1 MQPENKTILLFASK
15 SLLRT
20 YKLVGFTKTI
30 VLFSVVAFFSVTL
43 IIIPINMLMGG
54 SILTGMVINVIVC
67 TTFMP
72 YHLYQVLSLLV
83 ELDTLR
89 MEIYDTSIRDELTKA
104 YNRRYFFEAT
114 RILENTDSH
123 IPPHTSILLIDL
135 DDFKVLNDTYG
146 HATGDRALKTLTE
159 QCNLMFRNSD
169 VFARY
174 GGDEFI
180 CLLPQTNHEQAHE
193 IAKRT
198 SERFS
203 EVTIKAK
210 GAEIP
215 LHASIGVATSSTE
228 QKLSDLISMA
238 DQALYKA
245 KRQGKN
251 RIQAL

>member
-1 MQPENKTILLFASK
+1 MPPEHKTFLLFASK
-15 SLLRT
+15 SLLHT

-30 VLFSVVAFFSVTL
+30 ILFSVVAFFSVTL
-43 IIIPINMLMGG
+43 IIIPVNMLMGG

-67 TTFMP
+67 ITIMP

-114 RILENTDSH
+114 RILENEDSL
-123 IPPHTSILLIDL
+123 IPPNTSILLIDI
-135 DDFKVLNDTYG
+135 DDFKLLNDTYG
-146 HATGDRALKTLTE
+146 HDAGDRALKTLTE

-169 VFARY
+169 IFARY

-180 CLLPQTNHEQAHE
+180 CLLPQTNHEQAYE

-198 SERFS
+198 SERLS
-203 EVTIKAK
+203 DVKIKAK
-210 GAEIP
+210 GTEIP
-215 LHASIGVATSSTE
+215 LQASIGVTSSNTE

-245 KRQGKN
+245 KKLGKN
-251 RIQAL
+251 RIEAL